1 MIQRV
6 QTLYVDDCD
15 GQSPAD
21 ETVLFALDGVNYEI
35 DLTHDNAEKLRA
47 AIRPWQEHA
56 RRARSGRRVGRG
68 GTAAVPGVRRAHRAT
83 RIDPA
88 QSRAIREWA
97 AANGMEVSGRGK
109 IPAAVHQ
116 AYEAAHN

>member
-21 ETVLFALDGVNYEI
+21 ETVHFALDGVNYEI
-35 DLTHDNAEKLRA
+35 DLTSANAERLRA
-47 AIRPWQEHA
+47 AIQPW
-56 RRARSGRRVGRG
+56 RDSGRKIRRG
-68 GTAAVPGVRRAHRAT
+68 DRRRDANGVKPNRPHRAT

-97 AANGMEVSGRGK
+97 ETNGMPISSRGK
-109 IPAAVHQ
+109 IPTAVHE
-116 AYEAAHN
+116 AFDAAHG